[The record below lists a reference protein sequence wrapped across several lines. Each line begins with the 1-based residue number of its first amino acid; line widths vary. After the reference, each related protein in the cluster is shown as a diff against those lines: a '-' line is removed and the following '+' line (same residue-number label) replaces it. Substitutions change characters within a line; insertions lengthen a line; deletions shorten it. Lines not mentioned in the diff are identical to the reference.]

1 MSKPKGDRRRYHKSN
16 RDECSLEKELYHL
29 KIQKFDQTTKL
40 LIVRLKQQPHGIQ
53 IVNLGEQ

>member
-1 MSKPKGDRRRYHKSN
+1 MFKPKGNWCRYHKSN
-16 RDECSLEKELYHL
+16 RDEYSLEKEPYHL